1 MNANADRAPGSTVD
15 SAPDKAA
22 GQRLIVTVGNVD
34 FDLGR
39 TRLELDETGAV
50 VVASQ
55 LGDKESSTAGRVSVE
70 EAKDILRSVPLA
82 IEREGRD
89 RPGIPDEARY
99 RFEVLDGGRSILDE
113 ALWEGQI
120 EGSPS
125 SRKLVE
131 ALRRIVAEVAGDE
144 VVL

>member
-1 MNANADRAPGSTVD
+1 MNSNGARPTGSTVD
-15 SAPDKAA
+15 SASDEPA

-50 VVASQ
+50 MVVSQ
-55 LGDKESSTAGRVSVE
+55 QGDDQRSTEGRVSDE
-70 EAKDILRSVPLA
+70 EAKAILRSVPLA
-82 IEREGRD
+82 IEKDGHD

-99 RFEVLDGGRSILDE
+99 RFEVKAGGRTIVDE
-113 ALWEGQI
+113 ALWEGQV

-125 SRKLVE
+125 TRKLIE
-131 ALRRIVAEVAGDE
+131 SLRRIVFEVAGDQ